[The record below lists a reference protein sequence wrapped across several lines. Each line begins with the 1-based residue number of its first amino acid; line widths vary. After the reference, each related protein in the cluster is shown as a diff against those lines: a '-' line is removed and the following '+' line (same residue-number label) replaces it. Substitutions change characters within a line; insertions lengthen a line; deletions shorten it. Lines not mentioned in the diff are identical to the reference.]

1 MRPHSTQ
8 ADRTLSLHLLGIMV
22 LRLFKANLDDTK
34 SSTSA
39 AYGGFATNQTVVE
52 PFGQKKRSGRP
63 IYDSR
68 ATFIPRA
75 PKLKSVVLVDHELGI
90 KL

>member
-8 ADRTLSLHLLGIMV
+8 AGRTHSHHLLGIIV
-22 LRLFKANLDDTK
+22 LRLFKANLDDAK

-39 AYGGFATNQTVVE
+39 AYGGFATNQ
-52 PFGQKKRSGRP
+52 QWLNRLAKKKSGRP

-75 PKLKSVVLVDHELGI
+75 PKLKNVVLVDHELGI